1 MTRPSHIL
9 AILLGCCV
17 ATAGCSDRAR
27 SGERRTARGEGALV
41 GEKTATR
48 ELGAEAEGRQ
58 SHPTAVSGIWIGPAE
73 IAQLPTHGRYW
84 DRLFQE
90 AQAPAGRPDLSD
102 QEEQVHQRVL
112 AKALVFARTGD
123 TKLRFEVI
131 DAVLGAMG
139 TERGARALAVGRNVL
154 AYVVAADLVHLPPDE
169 DARFRDWLR
178 DLLDEKLHGKSLR
191 STHMERPNNWGQH
204 AGASRAGIAVYLG
217 DRQEL
222 ERTARVFKGWLGD
235 WNSWSEFEYGDY
247 SWQADREHPVGI
259 NPAGATRDGHS
270 IDGVLPDDQRRAGPY
285 TWPPPHENYVYGA
298 LQGAMAQAVILSRA
312 GYDVWQW
319 QDKALLRA
327 FLWLQREAHYP
338 PEGDDIWLLPLVDH
352 FYGTSF
358 WDGTPTLPGKNMGWT
373 DWTHGRHAG

>member
-1 MTRPSHIL
+1 MTRRAHIL
-9 AILLGCCV
+9 ALFVTCAL
-17 ATAGCSDRAR
+17 AAAACSDRAR
-27 SGERRTARGEGALV
+27 SGERTASAKSVLA
-41 GEKTATR
+41 GEKSAGGK
-48 ELGAEAEGRQ
+48 LGAGHGGEQNLAV
-58 SHPTAVSGIWIGPAE
+58 AVSGIWIGPAE
-73 IAQLPTHGRYW
+73 IAQLPMQGPCW
-84 DRLFQE
+84 DSLLQE
-90 AQAPAGRPDLSD
+90 AQAPAGKPDLSD
-102 QEEQVHQRVL
+102 QEEKVHQRVL

-139 TERGARALAVGRNVL
+139 TERGARTLAVGRNVI
-154 AYVVAADLVHLPPDE
+154 AYVIAADLVHLPPDE

-204 AGASRAGIAVYLG
+204 AGASRAAIAVYLG
-217 DRQEL
+217 DRDEL
-222 ERTARVFKGWLGD
+222 EQTARVFKGWLGD
-235 WNSWSEFEYGDY
+235 RSSWTEFEYGDY

-327 FLWLQREAHYP
+327 FTWLQREAQYP
-338 PEGDDIWLLPLVDH
+338 PDGDDVWLLPLVDH
-352 FYGTSF
+352 FYGTHF

-373 DWTHGRHAG
+373 DWTHGRRSE

>member
-1 MTRPSHIL
+1 MNRRARIL
-9 AILLGCCV
+9 AILVTCGLAAV
-17 ATAGCSDRAR
+17 ACSDRAR
-27 SGERRTARGEGALV
+27 SGERTASAKSVLA
-41 GEKTATR
+41 GEKSAGGK
-48 ELGAEAEGRQ
+48 LGAGHGGEQNRAL
-58 SHPTAVSGIWIGPAE
+58 AVSGIWIGPAE
-73 IAQLPTHGRYW
+73 IAQLPMQGPCW
-84 DRLFQE
+84 DRLLQE
-90 AQAPAGRPDLSD
+90 AQAPAGKPDLSD

-139 TERGARALAVGRNVL
+139 TERGARTLAVGRNVI
-154 AYVVAADLVHLPPDE
+154 AYVIAADLVRLPPDE

-204 AGASRAGIAVYLG
+204 AGASRAAIAVYLG
-217 DRQEL
+217 DRDEL
-222 ERTARVFKGWLGD
+222 EQTARVFKGWLGD
-235 WNSWSEFEYGDY
+235 RSSWTEFEYGDY

-270 IDGVLPDDQRRAGPY
+270 IDGVLPDDQRRAGPF

-338 PEGDDIWLLPLVDH
+338 PEGDDVWLLPLVDH
-352 FYGTSF
+352 FYGTHF

-373 DWTHGRHAG
+373 DWTHCRRAG